1 MWPKLVADLSLDNAI
16 SVLLAVKPRRQK
28 AWRRKNRYIRGVC
41 ESAVWA
47 QFFCFRIW
55 TSPLIFHGIQYNE
68 TNIIILT
75 ELEGAAMSDYQI
87 AFKREELYKK
97 IWNTP
102 IVRLAK
108 EYGISD
114 VALAKICKKL
124 NVPRPPRG
132 YWAKLEFK
140 KIIRRPPLPAVSADD
155 PTEFMHYRYSR
166 HEYGT
171 QVAPEIRKNI
181 LVKRDITVPAN
192 LDNPHRLVKETR
204 AILERAR
211 KFENG
216 LPEKNRRAC
225 LEVNVSPAF
234 LERALRIMNAAVKG
248 FEAEGFAVAV
258 EGGSGTSSHVSING
272 EKVHFAIT
280 EAYRRVDHVPT
291 PEEKVL
297 KKMRPFWDITKYD
310 YRPTGELLMK
320 IVENGAYGSRK
331 KWSDS
336 KSGRLE
342 EKVGEFIGGAIMVAH
357 MLKIERKARE
367 EADRRREEERKKW
380 EEDEK
385 RRRDEEAHLQKLEQ
399 QAALWAKS
407 EQLRTF
413 VQAVESTIEGKE
425 VSEDMKRRV
434 EAWIAWARNRAD
446 QIDPIRRIFSGG

>member
-1 MWPKLVADLSLDNAI
+1 
-16 SVLLAVKPRRQK
+16 
-28 AWRRKNRYIRGVC
+28 
-41 ESAVWA
+41 
-47 QFFCFRIW
+47 
-55 TSPLIFHGIQYNE
+55 
-68 TNIIILT
+68 
-75 ELEGAAMSDYQI
+75 MSDNQI
-87 AFKREELYKK
+87 VFKREDLYGK

-124 NVPRPPRG
+124 KVPRPPRG

-140 KIIRRPPLPAVSADD
+140 KKIRRPPLPAISAED
-155 PTEFMHYRYSR
+155 PTEFMHYKYSR
-166 HEYGT
+166 HENGT
-171 QVAPEIRKNI
+171 QIDPETQDNI
-181 LVKRDITVPAN
+181 LLKRNTTVPAN

-211 KFENG
+211 KCENG
-216 LPEKNRRAC
+216 LLEKNRRAC
-225 LEVNVSPAF
+225 LEVNVSPAC
-234 LERALRIMNAAVKG
+234 LERALRIMDVAVKG
-248 FEAEGFAVAV
+248 FESEGFSVAV
-258 EGGSGTSSHVSING
+258 EGGSGTSSYASING
-272 EKVHFAIT
+272 EKVYFAIS
-280 EAYRRVDHVPT
+280 EAYRCDDHVPT
-291 PEEKVL
+291 QEEIAL
-297 KKMRPFWDITKYD
+297 KKTRPFWDIAKYD
-310 YRPTGELLMK
+310 YCPTGELSMK

-342 EKVGEFIGGAIMVAH
+342 EKVGKFIGGAIMVAH

-367 EADRRREEERKKW
+367 EADRRREEVRKKW

-425 VSEDMKRRV
+425 ISEDMKRRV
-434 EAWIAWARNRAD
+434 EAWIAWARNHAD